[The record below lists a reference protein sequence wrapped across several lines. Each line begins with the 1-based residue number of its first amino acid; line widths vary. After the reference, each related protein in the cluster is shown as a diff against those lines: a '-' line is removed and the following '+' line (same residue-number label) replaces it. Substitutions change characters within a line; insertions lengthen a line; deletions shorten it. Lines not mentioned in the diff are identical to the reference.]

1 MWRRFLLVAV
11 LLTGFTAFAFSQARP
26 VLGILPFTGGSGGDG
41 EAIATIIAMEPEIM
55 RAFTVVPRNLAAVLL
70 PFVMRRKI
78 CFQLVLCNAICSR
91 IMLPIISS
99 GLFWVN
105 FAIPTRYSAVVLSTR
120 TIGMRIR
127 AFEGSTLGGLPV

>member
-78 CFQLVLCNAICSR
+78 CYTAFPQYWHCKVSFKVLHHTYVARAAETEDKRAAISLR
-91 IMLPIISS
+91 TIAPII
-99 GLFWVN
+99 WVG
-105 FAIPTRYSAVVLSTR
+105 V
-120 TIGMRIR
+120 
-127 AFEGSTLGGLPV
+127 LPVDSARTWI